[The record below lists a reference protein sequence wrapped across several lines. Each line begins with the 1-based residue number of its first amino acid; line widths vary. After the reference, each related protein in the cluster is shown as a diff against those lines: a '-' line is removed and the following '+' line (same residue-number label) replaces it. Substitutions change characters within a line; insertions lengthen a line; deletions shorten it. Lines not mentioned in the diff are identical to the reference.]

1 MARRDIK
8 LQKFL
13 VILQAKAKKDEIRAK
28 SEEKWRFIW
37 TNDK

>member
-1 MARRDIK
+1 MKK
-8 LQKFL
+8 LWE
-13 VILQAKAKKDEIRAK
+13 KAKKDEIRAK